1 MYKKYYDLRR
11 EGHTTQ
17 ELADLAGVSYETMR
31 KGIYRYA
38 KKNRLLLPSEL
49 SPDELDTGSEK
60 AFIERTKIHSNGEEE
75 VTRLVPEEA
84 FDNPE
89 NLLKELGYNPEA
101 WDVIESS
108 RAKWGKKEGKT
119 FFSVR
124 TRVRPKTSEI
134 TQIELLQ
141 SILTEVSKYKPNP
154 ILYPTVIPNKKQSLV
169 IPLYDL
175 HYSVDNL
182 PYFRK
187 FLGEIHAEMG
197 ESTYEEI
204 TIILGGDA
212 LEHDNFVFTTEAGTR
227 TEGTNIRKDYVA
239 LYHFLAELFNLAL
252 DKATKVRYY
261 NVRGNHSPSM
271 DWTLSFMLQELFP
284 QIEMDIEPD
293 SLKAISVY
301 DTFIALEHGDIKSA
315 KRVEESIGYLYRDLF
330 AECNFHY
337 IFTGHLHGE
346 KEILSDT
353 GTFVKIRFPSPADSN
368 EWSKKHIYHSQFR
381 GLRCLVIEEGEGIK
395 KNFYFRNGFLTEK

>member
-49 SPDELDTGSEK
+49 SPDELDTSSEK

-175 HYSVDNL
+175 H
-182 PYFRK
+182 
-187 FLGEIHAEMG
+187 
-197 ESTYEEI
+197 
-204 TIILGGDA
+204 
-212 LEHDNFVFTTEAGTR
+212 
-227 TEGTNIRKDYVA
+227 
-239 LYHFLAELFNLAL
+239 
-252 DKATKVRYY
+252 
-261 NVRGNHSPSM
+261 
-271 DWTLSFMLQELFP
+271 
-284 QIEMDIEPD
+284 
-293 SLKAISVY
+293 
-301 DTFIALEHGDIKSA
+301 
-315 KRVEESIGYLYRDLF
+315 
-330 AECNFHY
+330 
-337 IFTGHLHGE
+337 
-346 KEILSDT
+346 
-353 GTFVKIRFPSPADSN
+353 
-368 EWSKKHIYHSQFR
+368 
-381 GLRCLVIEEGEGIK
+381 
-395 KNFYFRNGFLTEK
+395 